1 MTQDTQSNNT
11 LFVGNLPWS
20 LRGKDLTEIFS
31 QYGEVVFS
39 RVILDRE
46 TRKSKGYGFVE
57 FANLEDAEKAK
68 EEMHEAE
75 VNGRS
80 IKIDYARPKQENPEE

>member
-1 MTQDTQSNNT
+1 MTEETQVSNT
-11 LFVGNLPWS
+11 LFVWNLPWS
-20 LRGKDLTEIFS
+20 LRGKDLSEIFS

-46 TRKSKGYGFVE
+46 TRKSKWYGFVE
-57 FANLEDAEKAK
+57 FANTEDAEKAK

-80 IKIDYARPKQENPEE
+80 IKIDYARPRQENTEE

>member
-1 MTQDTQSNNT
+1 MSEQTNT
-11 LFVGNLPWS
+11 LFVWNLPWS
-20 LRGKDLTEIFS
+20 LRGKDLIEIFS
-31 QYGEVVFS
+31 QYWEVTFA

-57 FANLEDAEKAK
+57 FANTDDAEKAK

-80 IKIDYARPKQENPEE
+80 IKIDYARPRQENNEG

>member
-1 MTQDTQSNNT
+1 MTQNTNNT

-20 LRGKDLTEIFS
+20 LRGKDLREIFD
-31 QYGEVVFS
+31 QFGEITFA

-46 TRKSKGYGFVE
+46 TKRSKWYWFVE
-57 FANLEDAEKAK
+57 FANWEDAEKAK

-75 VNGRS
+75 VNWRS
-80 IKIDYARPKQENPEE
+80 IKIDYAQPKQEQTEE